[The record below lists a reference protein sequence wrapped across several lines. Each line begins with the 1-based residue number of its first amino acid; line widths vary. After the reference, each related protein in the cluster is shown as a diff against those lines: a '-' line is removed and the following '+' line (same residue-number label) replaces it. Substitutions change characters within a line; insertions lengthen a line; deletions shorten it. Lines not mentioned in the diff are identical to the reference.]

1 MEAAWAFLMWSVA
14 TSGCGDSSFQGHS
27 DWMLRQRRAGDI
39 VPDDAVVAA
48 AEAAA
53 ANRQCKAEADTAGSR
68 RRKAEAAEKFQQFY
82 KSVGRQRQMK
92 TSQATTF

>member
-27 DWMLRQRRAGDI
+27 DWMLRQLRAGDI
-39 VPDDAVVAA
+39 VPDDAVAAAA

-68 RRKAEAAEKFQQFY
+68 RRKAEAAEKF
-82 KSVGRQRQMK
+82 RQVCKKRR
-92 TSQATTF
+92 TPATDGDKP

>member
-27 DWMLRQRRAGDI
+27 DWMLRQLRDI
-39 VPDDAVVAA
+39 VPDDAFVAA

-53 ANRQCKAEADTAGSR
+53 ANRQCKAEADTADSR
-68 RRKAEAAEKFQQFY
+68 RRKAEAAKKFRQVC

-92 TSQATTF
+92 TSQATTL